1 MAERM
6 PLSDATAL
14 RAELDRLV
22 EDLDLPAGPSG
33 VLRCR
38 GIDLPLGRRTL
49 VMGIVNVTADSFSGD
64 GLGDDVAAAVAQ
76 GRRMVEAG
84 ADLLDVGGES
94 TRPGAE
100 EVPADEELR
109 RVLPVVER
117 LAGEVAVPISIDT
130 YKPAVARAALA
141 AGARVV
147 NDVTGLQGDP
157 EMAAIAAEYAAP
169 VVAMHMQGRPR
180 TMQRNPTYHNLVSE
194 IAAYLARSVEIAMRA
209 GVPRSQVVIDPG
221 IGFGK
226 TLQHNLEILRRL
238 GELKALGQPL
248 LIGTSRKAFIG
259 RILGGVGPSERVE
272 GTAATVALAIAGGAD
287 AVRVHDVAPIVRVV
301 RVADAIVRGYE
312 G

>member
-1 MAERM
+1 
-6 PLSDATAL
+6 
-14 RAELDRLV
+14 
-22 EDLDLPAGPSG
+22 
-33 VLRCR
+33 
-38 GIDLPLGRRTL
+38 
-49 VMGIVNVTADSFSGD
+49 MGIVNVTADSFSGD

-76 GRRMVEAG
+76 GRRMVEVG

-100 EVPADEELR
+100 EVPVDEELR

-157 EMAAIAAEYAAP
+157 EMAAVAAEYAAP

-180 TMQRNPTYHNLVSE
+180 TMQRNPTYHNLIGE
-194 IAAYLARSVEIAMRA
+194 IAAYLARSVEVAVRA

-259 RILGGVGPSERVE
+259 RILGGVAPSERAE

-287 AVRVHDVAPIVRVV
+287 VVRVHDVAPMVRVV